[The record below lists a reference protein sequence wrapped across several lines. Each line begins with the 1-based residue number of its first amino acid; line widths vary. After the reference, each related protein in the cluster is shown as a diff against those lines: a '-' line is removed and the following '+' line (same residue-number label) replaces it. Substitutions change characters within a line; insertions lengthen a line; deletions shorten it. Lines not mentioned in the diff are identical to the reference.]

1 MKKIFTGGTILT
13 MAEDKQAEAVYI
25 ENNRIKVVGSLLDC
39 KSAAINDYELID
51 LQGKCMMP
59 GFVDTHTH
67 PMMLGMCR
75 IWADLNYPMVASID
89 DLVNVLKEHA
99 ETLPKGESICGFGFD
114 QRSFAEKLHP
124 TAADLDRVSTEEYVQ
139 IMHTSGHCNVV
150 NTKLLRAIGVQDDTP
165 DPPGG
170 AFGRDEKGRPNGQ
183 LFDSANDFLSG
194 IHGVKPGNHG
204 PNIHMPGSQENL
216 MKRFEVGQDYFVR
229 AGITTVNEVQL
240 TKQELNTYLTARDQ
254 GKLKMRIEMSFLS
267 NYLDE
272 IIDLGFNSK
281 FGDDW
286 LSIGTIKFYSDASLL
301 SGTANVST
309 GYLDSERNKGYNY
322 HEPEE
327 MINILVKAHKN
338 RLHTLTHA
346 TGDGAV
352 DPIIDAIEIAQT
364 EDPWPE
370 AIHRVEHGGLI
381 TEEQAIRMG
390 TLGMIPSTQS
400 EFLYL
405 YGDGVVEAIGEE
417 KGAEFMPM
425 ARFKKYCP
433 LFTISSDAPVTTPNP
448 MKAIETA
455 VARKTI
461 KGTVLCPEQAI
472 TVEDGLKAYTIYAAK
487 VLMREHISGSIEVG
501 KLADF
506 AILSESPLDIPA
518 DEIEKIREISVME
531 TWLDGKK
538 IYEKK

>member
-13 MAEDKQAEAVYI
+13 MADDKQVDAVYV
-25 ENNRIKVVGSLLDC
+25 EDNVIKATGTLDACKAAAGSGF
-39 KSAAINDYELID
+39 ETID
-51 LQGKCMMP
+51 LGGKCMTP

-75 IWADLNYPMVASID
+75 IWADLNYPAVAGID
-89 DLVNVLKEHA
+89 DLIRVLKEHA
-99 ETLPKGESICGFGFD
+99 KTLPKGEAICGFGFD
-114 QRSFAEKLHP
+114 QRSFREKVHP
-124 TAADLDRVSTEEYVQ
+124 TATDLDRVSTEEYVQ

-150 NTKLLRAIGVQDDTP
+150 NTKLLRAIGVEDDTP

-170 AFGRDEKGRPNGQ
+170 AFGRDKDGKPNGQ
-183 LFDSANDFLSG
+183 LFDSANDLLSG
-194 IHGVKPGNHG
+194 MHGVQPKNHG
-204 PNIHMPGSQENL
+204 PNIHMPDSPENL
-216 MKRFEVGQDYFVR
+216 MRRFEVGQDFFVR

-240 TKQELNTYLTARDQ
+240 TKQELNTYLRARDQ
-254 GKLKMRIEMSFLS
+254 GKLKLRMEMSFLS
-267 NYLDE
+267 NYLDDV
-272 IIDLGFNSK
+272 IKLGFNSN

-322 HEPEE
+322 HEAQE
-327 MINILVKAHKN
+327 MIDILVKAHKN

-352 DPIIDAIEIAQT
+352 DPIIDAIEKAQA

-370 AIHRVEHGGLI
+370 AIHRVEHAGMV

-390 TLGMIPSTQS
+390 KLGMIPSTQP

-405 YGDGVVEAIGEE
+405 YGDGVVEAVGEE

-448 MKAIETA
+448 MEAIETA

-461 KGTVLCPEQAI
+461 NGTVLCPEQAI
-472 TVEDGLKAYTIYAAK
+472 SVEEGLKAYTIYPAK
-487 VLMREHISGSIEVG
+487 VLMRDHIAGSIEPG

-506 AILSESPLDIPA
+506 AILSESPLDIPME
-518 DEIEKIREISVME
+518 EIEKMREIVVVE

-538 IYEKK
+538 IYERS